1 MKLLET
7 GGNMDDLTR
16 LKAEAYDLVAQIQ
29 QLQRLL
35 DEKNQQIAAIH
46 ESLAQMPA
54 PKTNQPKKK

>member
-1 MKLLET
+1 
-7 GGNMDDLTR
+7 MDDLTR

-46 ESLAQMPA
+46 ESMAESTA
-54 PKTNQPKKK
+54 PKPPQTKKK